1 MIRGAATAVSRLV
14 LRVFYRRVEASGLE
28 RIPASGPTIL
38 VLNHPNGLMDP
49 LLLLCLSPRPVAF
62 LAKSPLFTMPFVSL
76 FVKAFDSIP
85 VYRPQD
91 ADADV
96 RRNRETF
103 AKARDLLKRGGV
115 LALFPE
121 GVSHDEPRLM
131 PLKSGAARIALGA
144 ASEGPVTVVPAGLTY
159 EARDLFRSGA
169 LLCVAEPF
177 TVEPIALDEKG
188 EPPRTAVKALTARLR
203 VALEEATLQA
213 DDAATLDL
221 AAFAESLLPQDTAA
235 ESLGARVA
243 ARRVLLARAALLR
256 EEAPERL
263 GTFVARLDRFRHLL
277 VAARLSPETLDAG
290 TARAELAASTFA
302 ALLVALFL
310 APPALLG
317 LLAHAPAYNLVGPL
331 SKRLARGDTDIVA
344 TIKVLGAFL
353 FFPLTWLAFGTA
365 AGLVWGL
372 PLGLLVGLALPLLG
386 YLALLLLERWGA
398 ASTALRALAL
408 SLFRRR
414 AFTRLVVER
423 DALARE
429 LVALDGERIE
439 AEPIPSLSAVP
450 PKYTSTS

>member
-1 MIRGAATAVSRLV
+1 MIRAAATAVSRLV
-14 LRVFYRRVEASGLE
+14 LRVFYRRLEAAGLE

-49 LLLLCLSPRPVAF
+49 LLLLCLSPRPVSF

-76 FVKAFDSIP
+76 FVKAFGSIP

-103 AKARDLLKRGGV
+103 AKARELLKRGGV

-121 GVSHDEPRLM
+121 GISHGEPRLQ

-144 ASEGPVTVVPAGLTY
+144 ASEGAVTVVPAGLTY

-169 LLCVAEPF
+169 LLRLAEPF
-177 TVEPIALDEKG
+177 AVEPIPLDERG
-188 EPPRTAVKALTARLR
+188 EPPRIAVKALTERLR
-203 VALEEATLQA
+203 VALEGATLQA

-221 AAFAESLLPQDTAA
+221 AAFAESLLPRGDG
-235 ESLGARVA
+235 SLEARVA
-243 ARRVLLARAALLR
+243 VRRLLLERAALLR
-256 EEAPERL
+256 ERAPERL
-263 GTFVARLDRFRHLL
+263 AGLVARLDRFRSVLA
-277 VAARLSPETLDAG
+277 AARLAPDALDAG
-290 TARAELAASTFA
+290 TTRAELAVSTLA

-317 LLAHAPAYNLVGPL
+317 LAAHAPAYNLVGPL
-331 SKRLARGDTDIVA
+331 ARRLSRGNTDIVA

-353 FFPLTWLAFGTA
+353 FFPLTWIALGTA
-365 AGLVWGL
+365 AGLAWGL

-386 YLALLLLERWGA
+386 YLALLLLERGEATA
-398 ASTALRALAL
+398 AALRALGL

-414 AFTRLVVER
+414 AFARLVAER
-423 DALARE
+423 DALVSEMATLE
-429 LVALDGERIE
+429 GLHSGAERR
-439 AEPIPSLSAVP
+439 
-450 PKYTSTS
+450 T

>member
-1 MIRGAATAVSRLV
+1 MIRALATAVSRLV
-14 LRVFYRRVEASGLE
+14 LRVFYRNVEAAGLA
-28 RIPASGPTIL
+28 RVPASGPTIL

-49 LLLLCLSPRPVAF
+49 LLLLCLSPRPVSF

-103 AKARDLLKRGGV
+103 AMAREMLKRGGV

-144 ASEGPVTVVPAGLTY
+144 AAEGAVTVVPAGLTY
-159 EARDLFRSGA
+159 EARDLFRSSA
-169 LLCVAEPF
+169 LLHVAEPF
-177 TVEPIALDEKG
+177 TVEPIPLDEKG
-188 EPPRTAVKALTARLR
+188 EPPRTAVKALTERLR
-203 VALEEATLQA
+203 AALEGATLQA

-221 AAFAESLLPQDTAA
+221 SAFAESLLPTGDG
-235 ESLGARVA
+235 SLEARISV
-243 ARRVLLARAALLR
+243 RRLLLERASLLR
-256 EEAPERL
+256 DRAPERL
-263 GTFVARLDRFRHLL
+263 ASLVARLDRFRAVLSS
-277 VAARLSPETLDAG
+277 AGLSPGALEAG
-290 TARAELAASTFA
+290 ASRAELAASTLA

-331 SKRLARGDTDIVA
+331 AKRLSHGNTDIVA

-353 FFPLTWLAFGTA
+353 FFPLTWIALGAA
-365 AGLVWGL
+365 AGLAWGL
-372 PLGLLVGLALPLLG
+372 PLGLLTGLALPVLG
-386 YLALLLLERWGA
+386 YLALLLLERWEA
-398 ASTALRALAL
+398 TVAALRALGLAL
-408 SLFRRR
+408 VRRP
-414 AFTRLVVER
+414 
-423 DALARE
+423 ALARLRAE
-429 LVALDGERIE
+429 RESLVREMIALD
-439 AEPIPSLSAVP
+439 AECRV
-450 PKYTSTS
+450 

>member
-1 MIRGAATAVSRLV
+1 MIRAAATAVSRLV
-14 LRVFYRRVEASGLE
+14 LRVFYRRLEAAGLE

-49 LLLLCLSPRPVAF
+49 LLLLCLSPRPVSF

-76 FVKAFDSIP
+76 FVKAFGSIP

-103 AKARDLLKRGGV
+103 AKARELLKRGGV

-121 GVSHDEPRLM
+121 GISHGEPRLQ

-144 ASEGPVTVVPAGLTY
+144 ASEGAVTVVPAGLTY

-169 LLCVAEPF
+169 LLRLAEPF
-177 TVEPIALDEKG
+177 AVEPIPLDERG
-188 EPPRTAVKALTARLR
+188 EPPRIAVKALTERLR
-203 VALEEATLQA
+203 VALEGATLQA

-221 AAFAESLLPQDTAA
+221 AAFAESLLPRGDG
-235 ESLGARVA
+235 SLEARVA
-243 ARRVLLARAALLR
+243 VRRLLLERAALLR
-256 EEAPERL
+256 ERAPERL
-263 GTFVARLDRFRHLL
+263 AGLVARLDRFRSVLA
-277 VAARLSPETLDAG
+277 AARLAPDALDAG
-290 TARAELAASTFA
+290 TTRAELAVSTLA

-317 LLAHAPAYNLVGPL
+317 LAAHAPAYNLVGPL
-331 SKRLARGDTDIVA
+331 ARRLSRGNTDIVA

-353 FFPLTWLAFGTA
+353 FFPLTWIALGTA
-365 AGLVWGL
+365 AGLAWGL

-386 YLALLLLERWGA
+386 YLALLLLERWEATA
-398 ASTALRALAL
+398 AALRALGL

-414 AFTRLVVER
+414 AFARLVAER
-423 DALARE
+423 DALVSEMATLE
-429 LVALDGERIE
+429 GLHSGAERR
-439 AEPIPSLSAVP
+439 
-450 PKYTSTS
+450 T

>member
-1 MIRGAATAVSRLV
+1 MIRAAATAVSRLV
-14 LRVFYRRVEASGLE
+14 LRVFYRRIEAAGLA
-28 RIPASGPTIL
+28 RIPAAGPTIL

-103 AKARDLLKRGGV
+103 AKARELLKRGGV

-159 EARDLFRSGA
+159 EARDIFRSGA
-169 LLCVAEPF
+169 LLRIAEPF
-177 TVEPIALDEKG
+177 TVEPIPLDEKG
-188 EPPRTAVKALTARLR
+188 EPPRTAVKALTERLR
-203 VALEEATLQA
+203 LALEGATLQA
-213 DDAATLDL
+213 DDHATLGL
-221 AAFAESLLPQDTAA
+221 AAFAQSLLPAGA
-235 ESLGARVA
+235 EMAGLDERVSRQRHLLERA
-243 ARRVLLARAALLR
+243 ARLR
-256 EEAPERL
+256 ESEPERL
-263 GTFVARLDRFRHLL
+263 GALTARL
-277 VAARLSPETLDAG
+277 ARLSRVLSSSGLSPSDLDAG
-290 TARAELAASTFA
+290 MARAELAISTLA

-310 APPALLG
+310 APPALVG
-317 LLAHAPAYNLVGPL
+317 VLAHAPAYNLVGPL
-331 SKRLARGDTDIVA
+331 ATRLSRGDTDIVA

-353 FFPLTWLAFGTA
+353 FFPLTWAALGTA
-365 AGLVWGL
+365 AGLAWGL
-372 PLGLLVGLALPLLG
+372 PLGLLVGLSLPVLG
-386 YLALLLLERWGA
+386 YLALLLLERWEA
-398 ASTALRALAL
+398 TRAALRALGL

-414 AFTRLVVER
+414 AFVRLRREREAIVEEMR
-423 DALARE
+423 SLDALRA
-429 LVALDGERIE
+429 
-439 AEPIPSLSAVP
+439 AE
-450 PKYTSTS
+450 

>member
-1 MIRGAATAVSRLV
+1 MIRAAATAVSRLV
-14 LRVFYRRVEASGLE
+14 LRVFYRRVEATGLSNV
-28 RIPASGPTIL
+28 PVSGPTIL

-49 LLLLCLSPRPVAF
+49 LLLLCLLPRPVSF

-91 ADADV
+91 PDADV

-103 AKARDLLKRGGV
+103 ARARDLLRKGGV

-159 EARDLFRSGA
+159 DARDVFRSGA
-169 LLCVAEPF
+169 LLHVAEPF
-177 TVEPIALDEKG
+177 TVEPIPLDEKG
-188 EPPRTAVKALTARLR
+188 EPPRTAVKALTER
-203 VALEEATLQA
+203 VRAALEGATLQA
-213 DDAATLDL
+213 DDRSTLEL
-221 AAFAESLLPQDTAA
+221 AAFTETLLPPDEDASLA
-235 ESLGARVA
+235 ERVA
-243 ARRVLLARAALLR
+243 RERAILERAALLR
-256 EEAPERL
+256 GTEPDRLAALSARIARFSRTLETAGLSAP
-263 GTFVARLDRFRHLL
+263 D
-277 VAARLSPETLDAG
+277 LDAG
-290 TARAELAASTFA
+290 TARAELAASAVA

-331 SKRLARGDTDIVA
+331 ATRLSRGDTDVVA

-353 FFPLTWLAFGTA
+353 FFPLTWIAFGTA
-365 AGLVWGL
+365 AGLAWGL
-372 PLGLLVGLALPLLG
+372 PAGLLVGLALPFLG
-386 YLALLLLERWGA
+386 ILALLLLERWEGTRA
-398 ASTALRALAL
+398 ALRALGL

-414 AFTRLVVER
+414 AFTRLVAER
-423 DALARE
+423 DALVSEMR
-429 LVALDGERIE
+429 
-439 AEPIPSLSAVP
+439 AVD
-450 PKYTSTS
+450 SRV

>member
-1 MIRGAATAVSRLV
+1 MIRAAATAVSRLV
-14 LRVFYRRVEASGLE
+14 LRVFYRRLEAAGLE

-49 LLLLCLSPRPVAF
+49 LLLLCLSPRPVSF

-76 FVKAFDSIP
+76 FVKAFGSIP

-169 LLCVAEPF
+169 LLRVAEPF
-177 TVEPIALDEKG
+177 AVEPIPLDEKG
-188 EPPRTAVKALTARLR
+188 EPPRTAVKALTERLR
-203 VALEEATLQA
+203 AALEGATLQA

-221 AAFAESLLPQDTAA
+221 AAFAESLLPRGD
-235 ESLGARVA
+235 ESLDARVA
-243 ARRVLLARAALLR
+243 VRRLLLERAALLR
-256 EEAPERL
+256 SQAPERL
-263 GTFVARLDRFRHLL
+263 AALVARLDRFRAVLSST
-277 VAARLSPETLDAG
+277 RLSPDTLDSGAS
-290 TARAELAASTFA
+290 RAELAASAVA

-310 APPALLG
+310 APPAFLG
-317 LLAHAPAYNLVGPL
+317 LLAHAPAYRLVGPL
-331 SKRLARGDTDIVA
+331 ARRLSRGDTDIVA

-353 FFPLTWLAFGTA
+353 FFPLTWIALGLA
-365 AGLVWGL
+365 AGLSWGFS
-372 PLGLLVGLALPLLG
+372 LGLLVGLALPLLG
-386 YLALLLLERWGA
+386 YLALLLLERWEVTA
-398 ASTALRALAL
+398 AALRALGL

-414 AFTRLVVER
+414 AFARLVAER
-423 DALARE
+423 DALAAE
-429 LVALDGERIE
+429 MAALDAFVSAAERR
-439 AEPIPSLSAVP
+439 
-450 PKYTSTS
+450 T